1 MVNSFLFLHS
11 ITGVLYFQKAVY
23 TKKSSTQSV
32 RPASKVSSPAAIQP
46 ARAPASSATAADA
59 DDDAAAG
66 SDGEQSVASSQQSFT
81 DHDLY
86 CDICMGGESEY
97 PNEIVICDHCAK
109 GAVWLVG
116 TAL

>member
-1 MVNSFLFLHS
+1 M
-11 ITGVLYFQKAVY
+11 
-23 TKKSSTQSV
+23 
-32 RPASKVSSPAAIQP
+32 RPASKVSSPAIQP
-46 ARAPASSATAADA
+46 ARAPASSSAAAADD